1 MRAKYLQIFLN
12 KLPLTFSYSPKGVH
26 SPVRVGKNG
35 YLSSIAI
42 SSSSNSSSTSISSSY
57 QYLVGHQRIL
67 ETINGWWD
75 TWTDRQTDLWTG
87 STMAVVEAEKDQ
99 QCLSMTRKFENNR
112 KISIYF
118 QIQQQQKS
126 SDGKKQTS
134 ATTTSPEWNRCAP
147 FIQ

>member
-42 SSSSNSSSTSISSSY
+42 SSNSSSSTAISSSH

-75 TWTDRQTDLWTG
+75 RWTDRQTSERGLPCQ
-87 STMAVVEAEKDQ
+87 SLKPKKDQ
-99 QCLSMTRKFENNR
+99 QRLSMTRKFENNR

-126 SDGKKQTS
+126 SDEKSKQTS
-134 ATTTSPEWNRCAP
+134 TSPEWNRCAP